1 MENGMPYYRA
11 KVYRFILQFV
21 KNYSLAEDLTQDV
34 MLKVW
39 SKYERLSTLDDMDNY
54 VLKMAKN
61 HIIDHFKKLAREKA
75 YQEEI
80 WHYMQ
85 KTANTVES
93 KLTEDDI
100 DAHINAAIK
109 LLPLRQQEVYTL
121 NKREGLSLNEIASTL
136 GITMRTAR
144 NHLDRALKM
153 IRNNTNTDSF
163 LCWIVMGL
171 SFANVII
178 NK

>member
-75 YQEEI
+75 ESHVGVLVVEKFLNAHARGKVLCRDGKERTHED
-80 WHYMQ
+80 WLRGLPEA
-85 KTANTVES
+85 TAS
-93 KLTEDDI
+93 
-100 DAHINAAIK
+100 
-109 LLPLRQQEVYTL
+109 QL
-121 NKREGLSLNEIASTL
+121 NDVL
-136 GITMRTAR
+136 G
-144 NHLDRALKM
+144 HK
-153 IRNNTNTDSF
+153 S
-163 LCWIVMGL
+163 
-171 SFANVII
+171 
-178 NK
+178 